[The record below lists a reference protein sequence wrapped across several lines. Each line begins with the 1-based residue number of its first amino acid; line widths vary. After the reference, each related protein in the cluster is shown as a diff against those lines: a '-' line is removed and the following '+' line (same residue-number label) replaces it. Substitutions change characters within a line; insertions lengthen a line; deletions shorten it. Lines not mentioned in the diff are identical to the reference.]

1 MNIELRQA
9 CLEDR
14 EILSNLLEKYDY
26 EFSQYDNRDVN
37 KLGLY
42 GYKYL
47 DYYWTEEKRWAYFI
61 VVDQKLAGFIMVNDY
76 SEVEDRKTDFVISEF
91 FVMYKYRCLGVGRQV
106 FFKVLELHKGT
117 WQLKR
122 HPKNIPSVHFW
133 NKAVCEYTKG
143 KYEMIESY
151 PNTEYDD
158 GTLADVFFFESR

>member
-1 MNIELRQA
+1 MNIELRQV

-37 KLGLY
+37 RLGLY

-91 FVMYKYRCLGVGRQV
+91 FVMYKYRRLGVGRQA
-106 FFKVLELHKGT
+106 FFKVLTLHKGT

-158 GTLADVFFFESR
+158 GTLADVFFFES